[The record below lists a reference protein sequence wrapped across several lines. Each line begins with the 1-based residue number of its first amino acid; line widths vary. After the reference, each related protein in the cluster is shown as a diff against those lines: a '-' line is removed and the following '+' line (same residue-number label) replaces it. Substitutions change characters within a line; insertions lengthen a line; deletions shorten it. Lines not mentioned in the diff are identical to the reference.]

1 MTFFRRPLVFTPY
14 YFFVIFIFVLIAFLT
29 SLLALSMG
37 SVPISPLEIPGL
49 LFSSSDELTHKIIK
63 DIRLPRLIS
72 GFCVGGMLA
81 LAGCLMQVLLRN
93 PLAEPYI
100 LGISS
105 GASAFALFAIVI
117 GISGI
122 WVNFSAFAG
131 AAVTV
136 FLVFYL
142 SGLKGKWNPLRTLL
156 TGVVLAAGW
165 GAVVSFLLSISQV
178 TQIHGMLFWLMGD
191 LSLGAF
197 NPASAVVLIIC
208 VLFCLFIAKE
218 LNLLALGKMSA
229 QSLGVSADK
238 LTYLIY
244 FLSSLLTATAVMQ
257 AGSIGFIGLIVPHLS
272 RLIVGGDHVILIPVS
287 VLLGGSL
294 LIISD
299 ALARTILAPQQLPV
313 GVLTA
318 MLGVPIFLILLNSIN
333 KTQK

>member
-1 MTFFRRPLVFTPY
+1 MTFFRRPLVFTSY
-14 YFFVIFIFVLIAFLT
+14 YFLVIFIFVLIAFLT

-37 SVPISPLEIPGL
+37 SVPISPLEIPEL
-49 LFSSSDELTHKIIK
+49 LLSSSDEITHKIIK
-63 DIRLPRLIS
+63 DIRLPRVIS

-131 AAVTV
+131 AAITV

-191 LSLGAF
+191 LSLGVF
-197 NPASAVVLIIC
+197 NPASAIVLIIC